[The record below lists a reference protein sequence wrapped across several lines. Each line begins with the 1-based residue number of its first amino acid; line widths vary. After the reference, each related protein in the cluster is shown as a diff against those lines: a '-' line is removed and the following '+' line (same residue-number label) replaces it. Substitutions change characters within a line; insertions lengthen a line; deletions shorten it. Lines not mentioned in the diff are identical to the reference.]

1 MKNKLFAIILTLL
14 LCTTLVIPVYA
25 QDSEQYPVYIV
36 QNGDTLSD
44 IAELFGITLN
54 ELTTFNNITNPDFVT
69 PGTALSIPSLQ
80 GVSGTI
86 DKKTVGL
93 GESYSNLLA
102 KYEMDSALFLKLN
115 KITSP
120 SQIYVGT
127 PLLILIKNDSNSRVL
142 ISKVDSSTTSLE
154 LAAINGTTTWSLYDQ
169 NDRSGTSS
177 ILPTDLLYLKSNDST
192 KQVSPIDPNLNDVS
206 ISPLPLIQGK
216 TFEITV
222 SSDKSVV
229 LSGSLNGMPLHFS
242 ILDDGSQVAI
252 QGVNAMAD
260 IGLSAFL
267 LTGTFTDGTTFSFEQ
282 PVLLTSGKYIE
293 ADPLTVDPATIDPAI
308 VDPEE
313 DLIVSYIMNFTADR
327 YWSGVMTCPSVYCEV
342 TAGFGERR
350 SYNDGAYTSFHA
362 GLDFGG
368 GEGLDIYA
376 AADGIVV
383 YTGLLEIRGNATI
396 IDHGWGVYT
405 AYFHQSEINVKVGD
419 HVIAGQT
426 IGKVG
431 HTGRVDDSAGFQ
443 NAGAHLHWEIWVN
456 GVQVDPV
463 QWLNNE
469 YP

>member
-1 MKNKLFAIILTLL
+1 MKNKLFAIILSFL
-14 LCTTLVIPVYA
+14 LCATSVIPVYA

-36 QNGDTLSD
+36 QDGDTLSK
-44 IAELFGITLN
+44 IADLFGLTLD

-69 PGTALSIPSLQ
+69 PGTVLYIPNLN
-80 GVSGTI
+80 GITGTI

-93 GESYSNLLA
+93 GESYSNLLSR
-102 KYEMDSALFLKLN
+102 YEMDSALFLKLN

-120 SQIYVGT
+120 GQIYVGT
-127 PLLILIKNDSNSRVL
+127 PLLILYKNNSESRVL
-142 ISKVDSSTTSLE
+142 VSKVDSSTTSLE
-154 LAAINGTTTWSLYDQ
+154 LAAINGTTTWSLFDQ
-169 NDRSGTSS
+169 NQRTGTSS
-177 ILPTDLLYLKSNDST
+177 ILPEDLLYLKSNDST
-192 KQVSPIDPNLNDVS
+192 KPVSPVDPNLKDVS
-206 ISPLPLIQGK
+206 ISPLPLVQGK

-222 SSDKSVV
+222 ASEKSVV
-229 LSGSLNGMPLHFS
+229 LAGSLNGMPLHFS
-242 ILDDGSQVAI
+242 TLADGSQIAI

-260 IGLSAFL
+260 IGLSSFV
-267 LTGTFTDGTTFSFEQ
+267 LTGTYDDGTTFSFEQ
-282 PVLLTSGKYIE
+282 PVLLTSGYYSE
-293 ADPLTVDPATIDPAI
+293 ADPLTVDPTMIDSAI
-308 VDPEE
+308 IGPEE
-313 DLIVSYIMNFTADR
+313 DLVESFITNFTADR

-350 SYNDGAYTSFHA
+350 SYNGGAYTNFHA

-368 GEGLDIYA
+368 GEGLDIFA
-376 AADGIVV
+376 AADGVVV
-383 YTGLLEIRGNATI
+383 YTGLLVIRGNATI

-405 AYFHQSEINVKVGD
+405 AYFHQSEIDVKVGD
-419 HVIAGQT
+419 HVLAGQT

-463 QWLNNE
+463 QWLNNQ